1 MKDPVGAYQIFQDG
15 IKRYITSAFSTN
27 SDSFEVE
34 RKKLLD
40 QPGVLFQEPYIEPIP
55 TYKSGAKLD
64 DLAEDDLPSLSDEG
78 RGAFKKIVGA
88 GLFNGGFPLY
98 QHQQRMLKESLQG
111 KHSVVVTGTGS
122 GKTESFLLPAI
133 ANIVREATHPK
144 TRWPAPTKTPGAW
157 DSENSPKWDATR
169 KDLRGEARPA
179 AVRALIL
186 YPMNALVED
195 QISRLRQ
202 ALDSDPVLS
211 ELDNCLSGNRIRFGR
226 YNGATPVAGHPFKPD
241 GKANGSKRT
250 QLTKEMKSAIAEYS
264 AMRDKIE
271 KCKNAVA
278 ECGVDGVALK
288 AAKDE
293 LDQALEAANFIRR
306 MAPDAAELFHRWEMQ
321 VTPPDILVT
330 NVSMLSIMM
339 MRHASPEIAG
349 DRADSEIFERTRRWL
364 AEDRENHVFQLI
376 VDELHLHR
384 SSAGTEVAYLIRLLL
399 ERLGLT
405 PDSPQLRIL
414 ASSASLDGN
423 DDETYK
429 YLGGF
434 FGFSLDEAK
443 RRFHIEAGE
452 LQYPL
457 DHGVPSFS
465 SDIYQVLA
473 EAGEC
478 SWGEEESPEIK
489 RAVDQL
495 CENVVE
501 SNKAILGAFN
511 SGGRSVARPLETISN
526 HWFGDLEP
534 FKREV
539 AVKGLFRALGSDSAK
554 KSGASFPRL
563 RFHWMAKNVD
573 GLWATIGTSADDK
586 NRRTGKL
593 IPERKLSIEGRR
605 VLEVLYCECC
615 GTQLLCGN
623 KIPWKQKNGLGI
635 VSETSFELTSLE
647 TQIEGLPESTVETR
661 TDAQTYQDVG
671 VVWLKHPSDESKIEN
686 SDLTWLQGTIETHSN
701 EGRPGRPVDRRP
713 ASWVPASINPVT
725 GLVRL
730 GSQTQDGELPCY
742 WFHIDANELPG
753 DGADKYSAM
762 PQRCPSCLID
772 YSERYGRRY
781 PIRSFVTGLAML
793 SHLFSKHLMSVLP
806 EGGSRKLV
814 GFSDSREAAANL
826 AVGVEESQWMLL
838 LRSLINRELK
848 KWALGGLD
856 AVKAEVLSLFE
867 EGREDQVPALR
878 KRLKEQIGE
887 SPEVLERFT
896 SFVRAVRDMK
906 DDPEGLTSR
915 DIESINSAKSHLPG
929 YVKVDDILAPPG
941 VDGVVSP
948 LWKDFLDRGVNP
960 GGASIDRKRLSKD
973 KDWTSIF
980 RISEGELLPELNP
993 DAAPYEVQTIATSLR
1008 KNAWR
1013 ALTGRLLYD
1022 LEAQGIGHLAMPPV
1036 PPLDAPTGLTAEQF
1050 RQVCDSALR
1059 ILAEENRL
1067 DPNPWDSVTDGW
1079 RTNQPTGAQNE
1090 GSAKKRIWSFLSTVA
1105 DRYGLSIEVLRDA
1118 VVSAFVAVGHKQS
1131 DELWAVVRLEKLWVK
1146 VVGPDSRPWECEG
1159 CGRLHWQPSAK
1170 VCSRC
1175 FGKLED
1181 TPNGTLTARELEG
1194 THYYAYEAQQDSS
1207 LFRIHSEEL
1216 TGQTHDQA
1224 QRQRHFRDI
1233 FFDREMIDDVV
1244 TRPAIRNVD
1253 AIDFLSVT
1261 TTMEVGVDIGS
1272 LQAVMQANMPP
1283 ERFNYQQRVGRAGRK
1298 GQAFSVAFTFCRGQT
1313 HDRIHFEHPDE
1324 MTGGVPPQ
1332 PRLAMGDDQKILA
1345 ERLIAKEVLR
1355 RAFLAGGVSWTDTH
1369 DAPDT
1374 HGEMGLL
1381 CNPEATVAIVKTW
1394 VDSNSEAVSK
1404 IAGIIAKGSDVSAEV
1419 LLAFVETLPQKVG
1432 QAISKTEFVAS
1443 TLAHRLA
1450 EAGILPMF
1458 GMPTSVRQ
1466 LYFDLPSGRQNYE
1479 LDAKTLDRPADQAI
1493 ADFAPGSERT
1503 WDKRRLTPKYVSGP
1517 LVTDLRSNKWRAMG
1531 APIGAAYVH
1540 VRCSACR
1547 QLHIEQ
1553 VPVAELYS
1561 YKSPNGLWDP
1571 SWIQTPPNFVD
1582 CPNPSCKSS
1591 HAKPYMAVSP
1601 RAFVTDLDTRKPAT
1615 GGGERRGRSGSTDIT
1630 SPRLNAEGYQ
1640 SNGNSEIKLERQA
1653 PVFRTNVN
1661 RGEYFGFQQVGSIF
1675 EGWERASGDSVWL
1688 SSENDP
1694 DLRVALTSAK
1704 TTDIL
1709 AIRMLDGNGLKYFEG
1724 PNESRL
1730 TRRRAAWYSAATIL
1744 QRAIALELDV
1754 DSMDIEIASVHAV
1767 NSVSG
1772 ALGLSGGELYL
1783 ADAHP
1788 NGAGLVDSAKDRWVS
1803 LLEGCLFGEG
1813 DSPKMGRM
1821 IREEL
1826 EYAARPGNE
1835 WRTPDLLLRGFRNR
1849 QLHGLLDW
1857 ELGIEMLA
1865 SMLDKNYRP
1874 GLDSCVAGKLIPMG
1888 QDGSWS
1894 SRAESLTRMWSQNR
1908 FPVDT
1913 IINEGPIHGWVHD
1926 GVFNVI
1932 VHPLW
1937 DGYPTSQNAIGN
1949 AHRLAAERGF
1959 KQIRRI
1965 DSFNLS
1971 RRMVWVRAN
1980 LLSSELFVV
1989 EDVDSHLDDE
1999 TLTAVDVPSEHYQ
2012 TEVVVPHDL
2021 RETGEMYAHGRVWE
2035 KTSTVTLSQLR
2046 DGEEWLAEFPGGNL
2060 MPVKVSLKRGMS
2072 APRLRKTD
2080 GSGFL
2085 SADEASY
2092 LKFVAK
2098 PVD

>member
-1 MKDPVGAYQIFQDG
+1 
-15 IKRYITSAFSTN
+15 
-27 SDSFEVE
+27 
-34 RKKLLD
+34 
-40 QPGVLFQEPYIEPIP
+40 
-55 TYKSGAKLD
+55 
-64 DLAEDDLPSLSDEG
+64 
-78 RGAFKKIVGA
+78 
-88 GLFNGGFPLY
+88 
-98 QHQQRMLKESLQG
+98 
-111 KHSVVVTGTGS
+111 
-122 GKTESFLLPAI
+122 
-133 ANIVREATHPK
+133 
-144 TRWPAPTKTPGAW
+144 
-157 DSENSPKWDATR
+157 
-169 KDLRGEARPA
+169 
-179 AVRALIL
+179 
-186 YPMNALVED
+186 
-195 QISRLRQ
+195 
-202 ALDSDPVLS
+202 
-211 ELDNCLSGNRIRFGR
+211 
-226 YNGATPVAGHPFKPD
+226 
-241 GKANGSKRT
+241 
-250 QLTKEMKSAIAEYS
+250 
-264 AMRDKIE
+264 
-271 KCKNAVA
+271 
-278 ECGVDGVALK
+278 
-288 AAKDE
+288 
-293 LDQALEAANFIRR
+293 
-306 MAPDAAELFHRWEMQ
+306 
-321 VTPPDILVT
+321 
-330 NVSMLSIMM
+330 
-339 MRHASPEIAG
+339 
-349 DRADSEIFERTRRWL
+349 
-364 AEDRENHVFQLI
+364 
-376 VDELHLHR
+376 
-384 SSAGTEVAYLIRLLL
+384 
-399 ERLGLT
+399 
-405 PDSPQLRIL
+405 
-414 ASSASLDGN
+414 
-423 DDETYK
+423 
-429 YLGGF
+429 
-434 FGFSLDEAK
+434 
-443 RRFHIEAGE
+443 
-452 LQYPL
+452 
-457 DHGVPSFS
+457 
-465 SDIYQVLA
+465 
-473 EAGEC
+473 
-478 SWGEEESPEIK
+478 
-489 RAVDQL
+489 
-495 CENVVE
+495 
-501 SNKAILGAFN
+501 
-511 SGGRSVARPLETISN
+511 
-526 HWFGDLEP
+526 
-534 FKREV
+534 
-539 AVKGLFRALGSDSAK
+539 
-554 KSGASFPRL
+554 
-563 RFHWMAKNVD
+563 MAKNVD

-615 GTQLLCGN
+615 GTQLICGN

-713 ASWVPASINPVT
+713 ASWVSASINPVT

-730 GSQTQDGELPCY
+730 GSQTQDGEFPCY
-742 WFHIDANELPG
+742 WFHIEANELPG

-856 AVKAEVLSLFE
+856 AVKAEVLSRFG
-867 EGREDQVPALR
+867 EGGEDQVAALR

-887 SPEVLERFT
+887 SPEVLERFN
-896 SFVRAVRDMK
+896 SFVNSVRAMK
-906 DDPEGLTSR
+906 VDPEGLSSR
-915 DIESINSAKSHLPG
+915 EIESINSAKSHLSG

-1022 LEAQGIGHLAMPPV
+1022 LEAKGIGHLAMPPV

-1181 TPNGTLTARELEG
+1181 TPNGTLTARELED

-1313 HDRIHFEHPDE
+1313 HDRIHFEHPRE

-1332 PRLAMGDDQKILA
+1332 PRLAMGDDQRILA
-1345 ERLIAKEVLR
+1345 ERLIAKEILR
-1355 RAFLAGGVSWTDTH
+1355 RACRDAGISWTATSQD
-1369 DAPDT
+1369 PDT
-1374 HGEMGLL
+1374 HGEMGTLA
-1381 CNPEATVAIVKTW
+1381 EAGQTISSVEYWI
-1394 VDSNSEAVSK
+1394 DEHREK
-1404 IAGIIAKGSDVSAEV
+1404 IRELAHLVSAGSRV
-1419 LLAFVETLPQKVG
+1419 STDALVGFVNALPEKIRKAVDDTG
-1432 QAISKTEFVAS
+1432 FVAT

-1458 GMPTSVRQ
+1458 GMPTSVRD
-1466 LYFDLPSGRQNYE
+1466 LYFHLPEGRTSE
-1479 LDAKTLDRPADQAI
+1479 AKTLNRPADQAI
-1493 ADFAPGSERT
+1493 ADFAPGAERT
-1503 WDKRRLTPKYVSGP
+1503 WDKRRLIPKYIVAPILSKPGGYG
-1517 LVTDLRSNKWRAMG
+1517 WRVLG
-1531 APIGAAYVH
+1531 APIGAAYIH
-1540 VRCSACR
+1540 IRCVACR
-1547 QLHIEQ
+1547 QLNIEV
-1553 VPVAELYS
+1553 VPIGELHGF
-1561 YKSPNGLWDP
+1561 KSKKGVWNPNWLLE
-1571 SWIQTPPNFVD
+1571 PPQGVE
-1582 CPNPSCKSS
+1582 CPNCGILGARPF
-1591 HAKPYMAVSP
+1591 MAVAP
-1601 RAFVTDLDTRKPAT
+1601 RAFATDMKISRPAL
-1615 GGGERRGRSGSTDIT
+1615 GGGESRGRSGSTDIS
-1630 SPRLNAEGYQ
+1630 SPMLSSEGYEKAC
-1640 SNGNSEIKLERQA
+1640 NAHVKLERQA
-1653 PVFRTNVN
+1653 PVFRTNTN
-1661 RGEYFGFQQVGSIF
+1661 SGDYFGFRDNKRLHEMYVEADSIWCADEDNPEF
-1675 EGWERASGDSVWL
+1675 
-1688 SSENDP
+1688 
-1694 DLRVALTSAK
+1694 RVALTSAK

-1709 AIRMLDGNGLKYFEG
+1709 AIRMLDGDGITYFEG
-1724 PNESRL
+1724 TNEARL
-1730 TRRRAAWYSAATIL
+1730 ARRRAAWYSAATIL

-1754 DSMDIEIASVHAV
+1754 DSLDIEIASVHAV
-1767 NSVSG
+1767 TDKVKG
-1772 ALGLSGGELYL
+1772 GGELYL

-1788 NGAGLVDSAKDRWVS
+1788 NGAGLVDSAREQFDS
-1803 LLEGCLFGEG
+1803 LLRGCLFGKG
-1813 DSPKMGRM
+1813 ATPRMGKM
-1821 IREEL
+1821 IREEIKLSL
-1826 EYAARPGNE
+1826 ETGNE
-1835 WRTPDLLLRGFRNR
+1835 WRSPDLLLRGFRNR
-1849 QLHGLLDW
+1849 QVHGLLDW
-1857 ELGIEMLA
+1857 ELGIELLA
-1865 SMLDKNYRP
+1865 SMLDEGFKP
-1874 GLDSCVAGKLIPMG
+1874 GLDNVADGRLLPIGRDGNWLSRAGKL
-1888 QDGSWS
+1888 
-1894 SRAESLTRMWSQNR
+1894 
-1908 FPVDT
+1908 VDA
-1913 IINEGPIHGWVHD
+1913 WVHNGFPAD
-1926 GVFNVI
+1926 SV
-1932 VHPLW
+1932 VH
-1937 DGYPTSQNAIGN
+1937 
-1949 AHRLAAERGF
+1949 
-1959 KQIRRI
+1959 
-1965 DSFNLS
+1965 
-1971 RRMVWVRAN
+1971 
-1980 LLSSELFVV
+1980 
-1989 EDVDSHLDDE
+1989 ED
-1999 TLTAVDVPSEHYQ
+1999 T
-2012 TEVVVPHDL
+2012 
-2021 RETGEMYAHGRVWE
+2021 
-2035 KTSTVTLSQLR
+2035 
-2046 DGEEWLAEFPGGNL
+2046 
-2060 MPVKVSLKRGMS
+2060 
-2072 APRLRKTD
+2072 
-2080 GSGFL
+2080 
-2085 SADEASY
+2085 
-2092 LKFVAK
+2092 
-2098 PVD
+2098 

>member
-144 TRWPAPTKTPGAW
+144 TRWPAPTKTPEAW

-241 GKANGSKRT
+241 GRANSSKRT

-405 PDSPQLRIL
+405 PDRPQLRIL

-465 SDIYQVLA
+465 SDICQALA

-573 GLWATIGTSADDK
+573 RLWATIGTSADDK

-647 TQIEGLPESTVETR
+647 TQIEGLPETTVETR
-661 TDAQTYQDVG
+661 TDAQSYRDVG
-671 VVWLKHPSDESKIEN
+671 VLWLRGPDDNVISKDN
-686 SDLTWLQGTIETHSN
+686 LKWQHGTIETSSTRD
-701 EGRPGRPVDRRP
+701 RPGKPLAYMP
-713 ASWVPASINPVT
+713 ARWVPASINPIT
-725 GLVRL
+725 GLVSL
-730 GSQTQDGELPCY
+730 GSNVEKGKLACY
-742 WFHIDANELPG
+742 WFQIDPTKLAEKDSHL
-753 DGADKYSAM
+753 YSAM

-772 YSERYGRRY
+772 YSERYGRRT
-781 PIRSFVTGLAML
+781 PIRSFVTGLARM
-793 SHLFSKHLMSVLP
+793 SHLFSKHVMSTLP
-806 EGGSRKLV
+806 TGKSRKLV
-814 GFSDSREAAANL
+814 AFSDSREAAANL
-826 AVGVEESQWMLL
+826 SVGVEEEQWKLL
-838 LRSLINRELK
+838 LQTFLNRELK
-848 KWALGGLD
+848 DRAVSGLD
-856 AVKAEVLSLFE
+856 AAMKEALLLIKS
-867 EGREDQVPALR
+867 DQLHKIPELR
-878 KRLKEQIGE
+878 KRIKKAFGDDDARLQQ
-887 SPEVLERFT
+887 FT
-896 SFVRAVRDMK
+896 LFVQAASFVNNDAEGALPAQLEQVERVRAYR
-906 DDPEGLTSR
+906 E
-915 DIESINSAKSHLPG
+915 G
-929 YVKVDDILAPPG
+929 YVRVDDILAKPDSNK
-941 VDGVVSP
+941 VISP
-948 LWKDFLDRGVNP
+948 LWKDFIEMGVNP
-960 GGASIDRKRLSKD
+960 GGASIDKKIITDNR
-973 KDWTSIF
+973 DWTSIF
-980 RISEGELLPELNP
+980 ESLDGQLIPRLSDDARP
-993 DAAPYEVQTIATSLR
+993 DDIEKIGTSLR
-1008 KNAWR
+1008 KSAWR

-1022 LEAQGIGHLAMPPV
+1022 LEAQGIGHLAFPPV
-1036 PPLDAPTGLTAEQF
+1036 PNLQPPSGLSSEIF
-1050 RQVCDSALR
+1050 RQVCDSVLR
-1059 ILAEENRL
+1059 ILAEENQL
-1067 DPNPWDSVTDGW
+1067 DPTPWDRPPNGW
-1079 RTNQPTGAQNE
+1079 QLNQPTGAAKE
-1090 GSAKKRIWSFLSTVA
+1090 GAKKKRVYNYLAKVASDKSINLEVLKNSVA
-1105 DRYGLSIEVLRDA
+1105 D
-1118 VVSAFVAVGHKQS
+1118 AFRSVGHS
-1131 DELWAVVRLEKLWVK
+1131 PSADLWAVVKLEKLWVR
-1146 VVGPDSRPWECEG
+1146 VVKPEHHPWECG
-1159 CGRLHWQPSAK
+1159 NCGQVHWQASAG

-1175 FGKLED
+1175 LDKLEIH
-1181 TPNGTLTARELEG
+1181 PNGKATASQKEEK
-1194 THYYAYEAQQDSS
+1194 HYYAYEAKDSS
-1207 LFRIHSEEL
+1207 STFRIHSEEL
-1216 TGQTHDQA
+1216 TGQTQDQA

-1233 FFDREMIDDVV
+1233 FFDDETVEEIGRRRALE
-1244 TRPAIRNVD
+1244 NVD
-1253 AIDFLSVT
+1253 SIDFLSVT
-1261 TTMEVGVDIGS
+1261 TTMEVGVDIDS
-1272 LQAVMQANMPP
+1272 LQAIMQANMPP

-1313 HDRIHFEHPDE
+1313 HDRIHFEHPRE

-1332 PRLAMGDDQKILA
+1332 PRLAMGDDQRILA
-1345 ERLIAKEVLR
+1345 ERLIAKEILR
-1355 RAFLAGGVSWTDTH
+1355 RACRDAGISWTATSQD
-1369 DAPDT
+1369 PDT
-1374 HGEMGLL
+1374 HGEMGTLA
-1381 CNPEATVAIVKTW
+1381 EAGQTISSVEYWI
-1394 VDSNSEAVSK
+1394 DEHREK
-1404 IAGIIAKGSDVSAEV
+1404 IRELAHLVSAGSRVSTDALVGFVNALPENIRKAV
-1419 LLAFVETLPQKVG
+1419 DDTAFVAT
-1432 QAISKTEFVAS
+1432 

-1458 GMPTSVRQ
+1458 GMPTSVRD
-1466 LYFDLPSGRQNYE
+1466 LYFHLPEGRTSE
-1479 LDAKTLDRPADQAI
+1479 AKTLNRPADQAI
-1493 ADFAPGSERT
+1493 ADFAPGAERT
-1503 WDKRRLTPKYVSGP
+1503 WDKRRLIPKYIVAPILSKPGGYG
-1517 LVTDLRSNKWRAMG
+1517 WRVLG
-1531 APIGAAYVH
+1531 APIGAAYIH
-1540 VRCSACR
+1540 IRCVACR
-1547 QLHIEQ
+1547 QLNIEV
-1553 VPVAELYS
+1553 VPIGELHGF
-1561 YKSPNGLWDP
+1561 KSKKGVWNPNWLLE
-1571 SWIQTPPNFVD
+1571 PPQGVE
-1582 CPNPSCKSS
+1582 CPNCGILGARPF
-1591 HAKPYMAVSP
+1591 MAVAP
-1601 RAFVTDLDTRKPAT
+1601 RAFATDMKISRPAL
-1615 GGGERRGRSGSTDIT
+1615 GGGESRGRSGSTDIS
-1630 SPRLNAEGYQ
+1630 SPMLSSEGYEKAC
-1640 SNGNSEIKLERQA
+1640 NAHVKLERQA
-1653 PVFRTNVN
+1653 PVFRTNTN
-1661 RGEYFGFQQVGSIF
+1661 SGDYFGFRDNKRLHEMYVEADSIWCADEDNPEF
-1675 EGWERASGDSVWL
+1675 
-1688 SSENDP
+1688 
-1694 DLRVALTSAK
+1694 RVALTSAK

-1709 AIRMLDGNGLKYFEG
+1709 AIRMLDGDGITYFEG
-1724 PNESRL
+1724 TNEARL
-1730 TRRRAAWYSAATIL
+1730 ARRRAAWYSAATIL

-1754 DSMDIEIASVHAV
+1754 DSLDIEIASVHAV
-1767 NSVSG
+1767 TDKVKG
-1772 ALGLSGGELYL
+1772 GGELYL

-1788 NGAGLVDSAKDRWVS
+1788 NGAGLVDSAREQFDS
-1803 LLEGCLFGEG
+1803 LLRGCLFGKG
-1813 DSPKMGRM
+1813 ATPRMGKM
-1821 IREEL
+1821 IREEIKLSL
-1826 EYAARPGNE
+1826 ETGNE
-1835 WRTPDLLLRGFRNR
+1835 WRSPDLLLRGFRNR
-1849 QLHGLLDW
+1849 QVHGLLDW
-1857 ELGIEMLA
+1857 ELGIELLA
-1865 SMLDKNYRP
+1865 SMLDEGFKP
-1874 GLDSCVAGKLIPMG
+1874 GLDNVADGRLLPIGRDGNWLSRAGKL
-1888 QDGSWS
+1888 
-1894 SRAESLTRMWSQNR
+1894 
-1908 FPVDT
+1908 VDA
-1913 IINEGPIHGWVHD
+1913 WVHNGFPAD
-1926 GVFNVI
+1926 SV
-1932 VHPLW
+1932 VH
-1937 DGYPTSQNAIGN
+1937 
-1949 AHRLAAERGF
+1949 
-1959 KQIRRI
+1959 
-1965 DSFNLS
+1965 
-1971 RRMVWVRAN
+1971 
-1980 LLSSELFVV
+1980 
-1989 EDVDSHLDDE
+1989 ED
-1999 TLTAVDVPSEHYQ
+1999 T
-2012 TEVVVPHDL
+2012 
-2021 RETGEMYAHGRVWE
+2021 
-2035 KTSTVTLSQLR
+2035 
-2046 DGEEWLAEFPGGNL
+2046 
-2060 MPVKVSLKRGMS
+2060 
-2072 APRLRKTD
+2072 
-2080 GSGFL
+2080 
-2085 SADEASY
+2085 
-2092 LKFVAK
+2092 
-2098 PVD
+2098 